1 MRRKQFNKEFD
12 EVNRKSRVKMHKSG
26 KNWVK
31 TVMSQLSLLR
41 VAGRGAGESLRIKDI
56 DSIQSSNMTAL
67 KALLAAGAVGGGA
80 MLADTTVQAEE
91 TATSG
96 EESRTDGDVIV
107 VTTEETTPAEGGAE
121 ADATAASESTE
132 ASLSESESLRESLSI
147 SQSESAASE
156 ATSLSLSASEAATES
171 TSVAEN
177 TASSE
182 SPEAETADSTQ
193 ADEAVLE
200 AAAPAVENPVATE
213 TASAPAAEE
222 VAPNVT
228 PSALVAA
235 NAETPET
242 ADALTNTGNTA
253 NDGLEAG
260 AATAYTGRVGFRA
273 ADGNTLG
280 TAVDGSA
287 DANAQPATA
296 PRSFDSE
303 LQQEAQEGAIYA
315 PGVKGQTQSYTG
327 NAWVYRD
334 GNINNFNEKEP
345 LANAKVYL
353 QWVNGKGFA
362 SPVFYT
368 TTNPDGSYVFDL
380 KQKLVDPTGQVHEF
394 KLAGDG
400 NLAVRTWVE
409 NPDPE
414 KYNVIKHGDQK
425 YGFHTRLSR
434 TNESWDFTAGVNR
447 IVNGQVLLQEKPRTN
462 DWLMKPEAEWTKAP
476 TSDGIWPNEGAY
488 GKIAGNVWYETGDPS
503 GSDSRAW
510 KKDSWDVS
518 ATGVK
523 VVASY
528 VNDEVTRQFDEWKKT
543 NKGYTVEDFKVA
555 QQEIVNAYQAQ
566 HGKDSHIAETVV
578 GTVDAKGEYY
588 IPFRG
593 LYGVSAQNKGAKT
606 SDEEYGQLVK
616 DEDVNHKSLLQWN
629 GTLGQRHRHINSD
642 YMYVT
647 AMIDDYA
654 IWSNNYQN
662 NMFTSA
668 STGADI
674 FDAKMLASANG
685 QNQNFIALAPQP
697 MHDVLVY
704 DSAENYAVPGD
715 TAESKS
721 GGLLPSR
728 EYQVQWFKDGVAI
741 GAPVTKVSNVDGTLD
756 SVPIT
761 VPKDLDKNA
770 TYTSAIFH
778 PNEKTTDLSDAL
790 AVDSFTAVVDQ
801 NIIHEPSYADATA
814 KVGEEASVTPT
825 FAKKDGQAVETK
837 DVPLATDNAF
847 KLDPNATD
855 VPAGVQVDPATGKIT
870 FTPTADQVGKEITV
884 PVVVTYEDGTT
895 DTVNAKFTVTD
906 KAETNAETFEPAYA
920 ETPATPGKAT
930 TATPTFT
937 DKDGN
942 PVDSTKVPL
951 ATDKPFQLDPN
962 NTPDGV
968 TIDPQTGEVTFT
980 PTDGQASSTV
990 KVPVTVTYAD
1000 GTTDTVESVF
1010 TVGEKPATN
1019 ADSFVPEYPNGNTIP
1034 GQKIDLGPSFGKDGE
1049 YVDNADVPLA
1059 KDKPFQII
1067 GDVTGATIDPNTGQ
1081 ITFTPTD
1088 DQVGKVVKIPVKVTY
1103 ADGSTDTVEP
1113 EVTVHAKPKTQAE
1126 LNEPTV
1132 TPEIVEKGGKVDLTD
1147 NVDLTEL
1154 PKGTTVKDITPDGT
1168 IDTNKPGE
1176 YPGKVEVTYPDGS
1189 KDVADV
1195 PVIVKETLTDA
1206 DKNDPKAIPEVV
1218 EKGGKVDLS
1227 DNVDL
1232 KGLPEGTTVKDV
1244 TPEGTIDTNK
1254 PGGYTGLAEVTYP
1267 DGSKDTVEVPVTVKP
1282 SQADEYDP
1290 KATPEVVEKGGKVDL
1305 TDNVDLTELPKGT
1318 TVKDV
1323 TPAGDIDTN
1332 TPGQYTGKIEVTYPD
1347 GSKDTVDVPVTVKE
1361 PVAPVNP
1368 DDNSLSESASQSNDK
1383 SMSISAS
1390 ESLSATESTSIRKST
1405 DLSES
1410 ISASLSDSM
1419 STSNSTASDS
1429 MSASASDSVSKATS
1443 TSVSESVST
1452 SDSFSTSLST
1462 VVSESQLD
1470 DSSSESV
1477 SSSLSEFNSA
1487 SASASVSESDRLS
1500 ESTSASTS
1508 ARDSLSNSASESK
1521 SASTSASDSKSMS
1534 VSSSESL
1541 SDSVRNS
1548 QSASASTS
1556 VSDSLSASASL
1567 SNNSN
1572 VDSDSLSM
1580 SNSTRDSLSTSVSAS
1595 ASMSASTRDE
1605 ASTSVSTSESDSR
1618 STNALLSASA
1628 STSLSQSLSTVA
1640 SDSASLSDSTSASIS
1655 GLNSVS
1661 VSASISMSASQSTS
1675 ASMSMS
1681 ASTRD
1686 SASASASESDSRS
1699 MSVSASEST
1708 SASDS
1713 MSIRKST
1720 DLSESISASLSDSAS
1735 TSNST
1740 ASDSMSA
1747 SASAS
1752 VSKETST
1759 SVSDSVSTSDS
1770 FSASLSTV
1778 VSESQ
1783 LDASSSESVSTSLS
1797 QFNSAS
1803 ASASVSESDRLSEST
1818 SASTSARDSLSNSA
1832 SESKS
1837 ASASASDSKSM
1848 SVSSSESMSDSV
1860 RDSQSASAS
1869 TSVSDSL
1876 SVSLS
1881 LSNNSNVDS
1890 DSLSVSAST
1899 RDSL

>member
-1 MRRKQFNKEFD
+1 M
-12 EVNRKSRVKMHKSG
+12 
-26 KNWVK
+26 
-31 TVMSQLSLLR
+31 
-41 VAGRGAGESLRIKDI
+41 
-56 DSIQSSNMTAL
+56 
-67 KALLAAGAVGGGA
+67 
-80 MLADTTVQAEE
+80 
-91 TATSG
+91 
-96 EESRTDGDVIV
+96 
-107 VTTEETTPAEGGAE
+107 
-121 ADATAASESTE
+121 
-132 ASLSESESLRESLSI
+132 
-147 SQSESAASE
+147 
-156 ATSLSLSASEAATES
+156 
-171 TSVAEN
+171 
-177 TASSE
+177 
-182 SPEAETADSTQ
+182 
-193 ADEAVLE
+193 
-200 AAAPAVENPVATE
+200 ENPAATE
-213 TASAPAAEE
+213 TASAPASEE
-222 VAPNVT
+222 VAPNVA

-235 NAETPET
+235 NAETPEI
-242 ADALTNTGNTA
+242 ADALTNTGNAA

-287 DANAQPATA
+287 DANTQPATGERA
-296 PRSFDSE
+296 FDSA
-303 LQQEAQEGAIYA
+303 LQLAAQKDAVYA
-315 PGVKGQTQSYTG
+315 PGTAGQTQGYEG
-327 NAWVYRD
+327 KAWIYRD
-334 GNINNFNEKEP
+334 GNINNYNKKEP
-345 LANAKVYL
+345 LANTKVYL
-353 QWVNGKGFA
+353 QWVNGKGFV

-462 DWLMKPEAEWTKAP
+462 DWLMKPQDQWTTAP
-476 TSDGIWPNEGAY
+476 HSDGIWPNEGAY
-488 GKIAGNVWYETGDPS
+488 GKISGNVWYETGDPS

-510 KKDSWDVS
+510 KKDSWDVN

-528 VNDEVTRQFDEWKKT
+528 VNDEITREFDAWKKAHP
-543 NKGYTVEDFKVA
+543 NYTLEDFRLA
-555 QQEIVNAYQAQ
+555 QADIVTQYQAL
-566 HGKDSHIAETVV
+566 HGDGSHIAETVV
-578 GTVDAKGEYY
+578 GTVDSKGEYY
-588 IPFRG
+588 IPFKG
-593 LYGVSAQNKGAKT
+593 LYGVSAQSKGAKT
-606 SDEEYGQLVK
+606 SDEEYGKLVK
-616 DEDVNHKSLLQWN
+616 DEDVNHKSLMQWN

-674 FDAKMLASANG
+674 FDAKMLSSANG
-685 QNQNFIALAPQP
+685 SNQNFIALAPQP

-704 DSAENYAVPGD
+704 DSVDHYAVPGD

-721 GGLLPSR
+721 GGFLPSR

-741 GAPVTKVSNVDGTLD
+741 GTPVTKVSNVDGTLD

-801 NIIHEPSYADATA
+801 NIIHEPSYADTTA

-855 VPAGVQVDPATGKIT
+855 VPDGVKVDPATGKIT
-870 FTPTADQVGKEITV
+870 FTPTPDQVGKEITV

-895 DTVNAKFTVTD
+895 DTVDAKFTVTD
-906 KAETNAETFEPAYA
+906 KAETNAETFVPAYA

-930 TATPTFT
+930 KVSPTFT

-951 ATDKPFQLDPN
+951 AADKPFQLDPN

-1019 ADSFVPEYPNGNTIP
+1019 ADSFQPQYPNGGTIP
-1034 GQKIDLGPSFGKDGE
+1034 GQKIDLSPFFTKDGE
-1049 YVDNADVPLA
+1049 LVKDSDVPLA
-1059 KDKPFQII
+1059 TDKPFQII

-1081 ITFTPTD
+1081 IIFTPTD

-1132 TPEIVEKGGKVDLTD
+1132 TPEI
-1147 NVDLTEL
+1147 
-1154 PKGTTVKDITPDGT
+1154 
-1168 IDTNKPGE
+1168 
-1176 YPGKVEVTYPDGS
+1176 
-1189 KDVADV
+1189 
-1195 PVIVKETLTDA
+1195 
-1206 DKNDPKAIPEVV
+1206 
-1218 EKGGKVDLS
+1218 
-1227 DNVDL
+1227 
-1232 KGLPEGTTVKDV
+1232 
-1244 TPEGTIDTNK
+1244 
-1254 PGGYTGLAEVTYP
+1254 
-1267 DGSKDTVEVPVTVKP
+1267 
-1282 SQADEYDP
+1282 
-1290 KATPEVVEKGGKVDL
+1290 VEKGGKVDL

-1419 STSNSTASDS
+1419 STSNSIVSDS

-1443 TSVSESVST
+1443 TSVSDSIST

-1470 DSSSESV
+1470 ASSSESV
-1477 SSSLSEFNSA
+1477 STSLSEFNSA
-1487 SASASVSESDRLS
+1487 SASASVSESNRLS

-1508 ARDSLSNSASESK
+1508 ARDSLSNSGSESK

-1541 SDSVRNS
+1541 SDSVRDS

-1556 VSDSLSASASL
+1556 VSDSLSASVSL

-1572 VDSDSLSM
+1572 VDSDSLSV
-1580 SNSTRDSLSTSVSAS
+1580 SASTRDSLSTSVSAS
-1595 ASMSASTRDE
+1595 ASMSASTRDSE
-1605 ASTSVSTSESDSR
+1605 SASVSTSESDSR
-1618 STNALLSASA
+1618 SMNASLSASA

-1661 VSASISMSASQSTS
+1661 VSASMSMSVSSSMSASLSASTS

-1681 ASTRD
+1681 
-1686 SASASASESDSRS
+1686 
-1699 MSVSASEST
+1699 T
-1708 SASDS
+1708 SS
-1713 MSIRKST
+1713 
-1720 DLSESISASLSDSAS
+1720 SLSA
-1735 TSNST
+1735 
-1740 ASDSMSA
+1740 SMSA

-1752 VSKETST
+1752 Q
-1759 SVSDSVSTSDS
+1759 
-1770 FSASLSTV
+1770 AH
-1778 VSESQ
+1778 
-1783 LDASSSESVSTSLS
+1783 
-1797 QFNSAS
+1797 
-1803 ASASVSESDRLSEST
+1803 
-1818 SASTSARDSLSNSA
+1818 SA
-1832 SESKS
+1832 SESAK
-1837 ASASASDSKSM
+1837 ALP
-1848 SVSSSESMSDSV
+1848 
-1860 RDSQSASAS
+1860 S
-1869 TSVSDSL
+1869 TGEEA
-1876 SVSLS
+1876 
-1881 LSNNSNVDS
+1881 NNGLLAGIGLLLGAGLVAKRKKDQK
-1890 DSLSVSAST
+1890 
-1899 RDSL
+1899 